1 METKFKESKIPEDF
15 SKALA
20 AQNMLLGP
28 TMAENAVTILF
39 NGTSK
44 CLADNKDLSVPK
56 AVVFRRI
63 DGTFLVAAVLRYVTN
78 EDDPS
83 NLASGQWNY
92 SWTFDQEDIKDCK
105 IIEMSNSLI
114 SMYFYNAASSLYNLR
129 FNDPAVCATVMNL
142 MVEMIINW
150 LKENT
155 KDGEKSVLTLSGVFT
170 AMGEVVDGE
179 IEMAIV
185 PDGDIKLL
193 VKDDSAIQE

>member
-1 METKFKESKIPEDF
+1 MKTKFKESKIPEDF

-179 IEMAIV
+179 IEMAII

>member
-179 IEMAIV
+179 IEMAII

>member
-92 SWTFDQEDIKDCK
+92 SWTFDQDDIKDCK

-179 IEMAIV
+179 IEMAII

>member
-28 TMAENAVTILF
+28 AMTEQAANILF
-39 NGTSK
+39 VGTSK
-44 CLADNKDLSVPK
+44 CLADNKDLSIPK

-63 DGTFLVAAVLRYVTN
+63 DGTFLVAAKLEYVKN

-92 SWTFDQEDIKDCK
+92 SWTFDQDDIKDCK

-114 SMYFYNAASSLYNLR
+114 SMYFYNAASSLYNMR
-129 FNDPAVCATVMNL
+129 FNDPAVCATVMSL

-155 KDGEKSVLTLSGVFT
+155 KEGEKSVLTLSGVFT

-193 VKDDSAIQE
+193 IKDDSAIQE